1 MAGPFSG
8 AGAIFVGPEEIGA
21 DGEAAVD
28 CGETVVAFGGAR
40 PLIHAVPGGTVTG
53 SSASTVCVVADTDV
67 EATALVTA
75 GVCVGVTSS
84 DSVLGG
90 MRPAGF
96 TSSLVSRELGGS
108 DFRGS
113 STERPL
119 RCCVKAARLD
129 VDRCPCRSEI
139 GELGSAR
146 LFGGLFAR
154 CLASSRSFR
163 SASFPRNQSIGPAFL
178 SPSLPSLQTCA
189 ELEVSLGSTLR
200 LLRPPFEETELMLC
214 SAPETEP
221 RLVSLTDLDA
231 SFLWEMRQC
240 RFFSFSA
247 FSAAAASSPCS
258 ASELPPETVEC
269 ERMDALGDMLG

>member
-1 MAGPFSG
+1 MVSGGAPLATGTASG
-8 AGAIFVGPEEIGA
+8 AGA
-21 DGEAAVD
+21 
-28 CGETVVAFGGAR
+28 
-40 PLIHAVPGGTVTG
+40 G
-53 SSASTVCVVADTDV
+53 SSASAVFVVVDAEV
-67 EATALVTA
+67 EGTALVTS

-90 MRPAGF
+90 VRPGF
-96 TSSLVSRELGGS
+96 ASSFVSSNVGGS
-108 DFRGS
+108 VARGR
-113 STERPL
+113 STDRPR

-129 VDRCPCRSEI
+129 VDLCPCRSEI
-139 GELGSAR
+139 GELGSTR

-178 SPSLPSLQTCA
+178 SASLPSLQTDI
-189 ELEVSLGSTLR
+189 ELETSLGSMLR
-200 LLRPPFEETELMLC
+200 LLRPPFEDTELMLC

-221 RLVSLTDLDA
+221 RLTSLIGLDA
-231 SFLWEMRQC
+231 SFLWETRQC

-247 FSAAAASSPCS
+247 FSGVGASSPCS

-269 ERMDALGDMLG
+269 ERMDALGDMLGWSGLALVVACRSSWWKW